1 MAGNGNHRRPSRV
14 LFTDDGKELP
24 EKATIVVW
32 MPLVLN
38 SYLVGLSSKTVSRL
52 KDQKRERESE
62 RKREREST
70 RDREIERE
78 REREREREGRQT
90 D

>member
-62 RKREREST
+62 RKREGQ
-70 RDREIERE
+70 
-78 REREREREGRQT
+78 REGETQRE
-90 D
+90 